1 MLVNKDLKM
10 LESKIEAWKKVK
22 TYPDRYNLK
31 MLKSKP
37 YDF

>member
-1 MLVNKDLKM
+1 M

-31 MLKSKP
+31 LLKS
-37 YDF
+37 